1 MTSPLA
7 FMGKNWWRAP
17 FKQHLHAF
25 SKILVQIKGI
35 ICLFWLKI
43 KSHCSTNQCSWWQT
57 LLRFDINN
65 VFPPRLEEH
74 FAPLKSSCLIIMSF
88 SRWQLNSLNELKM
101 VKKNCCWMERSN
113 WEGVFKCSV
122 KNWHSGSQL
131 TAAATPF
138 RSHKKIT
145 STEVQPPD
153 NMSNIKSNI
162 LGSCC
167 IQAIIHIYIYW
178 YVRKVQ
184 HKHRKKKYCNN
195 K

>member
-1 MTSPLA
+1 M
-7 FMGKNWWRAP
+7 F
-17 FKQHLHAF
+17 
-25 SKILVQIKGI
+25 ILVENKVTLFNQSMFLMANPPQVWHQQ
-35 ICLFWLKI
+35 CL
-43 KSHCSTNQCSWWQT
+43 STEIGRT
-57 LLRFDINN
+57 FRTTEIF
-65 VFPPRLEEH
+65 VFNH
-74 FAPLKSSCLIIMSF
+74 YFFF

-122 KNWHSGSQL
+122 TNWHSGSQL

-138 RSHKKIT
+138 RSHKKRA

-167 IQAIIHIYIYW
+167 IQAIIHIHIYIYW

>member
-1 MTSPLA
+1 MFLMANPPQV
-7 FMGKNWWRAP
+7 WH
-17 FKQHLHAF
+17 Q
-25 SKILVQIKGI
+25 Q
-35 ICLFWLKI
+35 CL
-43 KSHCSTNQCSWWQT
+43 STEIGRT
-57 LLRFDINN
+57 FRTTEIF
-65 VFPPRLEEH
+65 VFNH
-74 FAPLKSSCLIIMSF
+74 YFFF

-122 KNWHSGSQL
+122 TNWHSGSQL

-138 RSHKKIT
+138 RSHKKRA

-167 IQAIIHIYIYW
+167 IQAIIHTYIYILICKKSSTQTEKKSIAIINRHFHCHLYEQRG
-178 YVRKVQ
+178 YNRPSTHQTGNRYRLRK
-184 HKHRKKKYCNN
+184 
-195 K
+195 